1 MWGSDLSVAD
11 SKQRHA
17 AAAAAA
23 AATAVKCDRLRD
35 GCPLLHDQFGSGNW
49 TDYSVESNESHV
61 QGCSPLKLAAYGH
74 DRE

>member
-1 MWGSDLSVAD
+1 MAD
-11 SKQRHA
+11 SKQRRAATA
-17 AAAAAA
+17 AAAAA
-23 AATAVKCDRLRD
+23 AVKCDRLRD